1 MIFSATHLNLLALT
15 VLADDTPRNTGPD
28 FGKASPIGLLVVVLL
43 LIGVFLLMRSMNRH
57 LKKVPTTFDAPAE
70 PASDGGPGGADED
83 AGGTGEPPA
92 RPADSAEGPAAP
104 PNG

>member
-43 LIGVFLLMRSMNRH
+43 LIGTFLLVRSMNRH
-57 LKKVPTTFDAPAE
+57 LKKLPTTFDAE
-70 PASDGGPGGADED
+70 PEQ
-83 AGGTGEPPA
+83 
-92 RPADSAEGPAAP
+92 PAAERAVGDGTEEP
-104 PNG
+104 DGKPAG

>member
-43 LIGVFLLMRSMNRH
+43 LIGVFLLMRSLNRH
-57 LKKVPTTFDAPAE
+57 LKKLPKTFDAPPD
-70 PASDGGPGGADED
+70 PAPDQQRAAGGAGEG
-83 AGGTGEPPA
+83 AVEPPA
-92 RPADSAEGPAAP
+92 VADSAEGPAGP